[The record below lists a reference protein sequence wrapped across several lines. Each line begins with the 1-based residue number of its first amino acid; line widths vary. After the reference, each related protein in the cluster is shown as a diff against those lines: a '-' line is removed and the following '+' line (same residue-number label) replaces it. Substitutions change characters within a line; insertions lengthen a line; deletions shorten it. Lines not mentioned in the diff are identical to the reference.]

1 MNKEP
6 WVTVIIPYKSRPE
19 LLFDTLDSI
28 FKQTYKNYKVLIIYD
43 NENKIDLT
51 KIKKFI
57 ESKNKKFSRIVKVEI
72 NKENIGAGKSRNK
85 GIKKSNSKYV
95 AFLDSDDLWSK
106 NKLKLQIEFMEKK
119 KLFFSH
125 TSYQVINEK
134 NQKIEIK
141 KAKKIITFKDLIKSC
156 DIGLSTVIVNR
167 KFLKSYNLYFPNITT
182 KEDFVLW
189 LKIVK
194 ETKFIVGM
202 NKKLT
207 YYRKTKNSLSS
218 NKLIGL
224 INAYK
229 VYRNYMNFS
238 QLKSL
243 FYVIILSI
251 NFLKKNFNNDKAF

>member
-6 WVTVIIPYKSRPE
+6 CVTVIVPYKSRLE
-19 LLFDTLDSI
+19 LLFDALDSI

-43 NENKIDLT
+43 NENKLDLS

-57 ESKNKKFSRIVKVEI
+57 ESKNNKFSRIVKVEI

-85 GIKKSNSKYV
+85 GIKKSNCKYV

-156 DIGLSTVIVNR
+156 DIGLSTVIINR

-194 ETKFIVGM
+194 EIKFIVGM

-251 NFLKKNFNNDKAF
+251 NFLKKNFNNNKAF

>member
-1 MNKEP
+1 
-6 WVTVIIPYKSRPE
+6 
-19 LLFDTLDSI
+19 
-28 FKQTYKNYKVLIIYD
+28 
-43 NENKIDLT
+43 
-51 KIKKFI
+51 
-57 ESKNKKFSRIVKVEI
+57 
-72 NKENIGAGKSRNK
+72 
-85 GIKKSNSKYV
+85 
-95 AFLDSDDLWSK
+95 
-106 NKLKLQIEFMEKK
+106 
-119 KLFFSH
+119 
-125 TSYQVINEK
+125 
-134 NQKIEIK
+134 
-141 KAKKIITFKDLIKSC
+141 LIKSC
-156 DIGLSTVIVNR
+156 DIGLSTVIINR

-194 ETKFIVGM
+194 EIKFIVGM

-251 NFLKKNFNNDKAF
+251 NFLKKNFNNNKAF